1 MPRSGCRRS
10 LRVAASAIAIALLAA
25 TFARAEVTATHDT
38 IISFDSTIFPR
49 VLPRARTAPVGIRIE
64 GHVKARSKREP
75 PALTTIE
82 LAIVNAADLSRQGL
96 PECDISR
103 IDPASSNQAV
113 QACPRAQIGFGRIRA
128 VSKLPGTRDLH
139 FNGQVTIFNGRLE
152 DGRPAILLHVFSKSL
167 HTSFVFPLTIAHR
180 SGRYGTVLTA
190 HVRVDRW
197 SSITDFKL
205 VLDRTYRVH
214 GRRRSFLN
222 ASCPAPQ
229 GFSVGIS
236 PFVVATLSFVDGTQ
250 TRIPVVG
257 SCRVSG

>member
-1 MPRSGCRRS
+1 VP
-10 LRVAASAIAIALLAA
+10 AIALVLLAA
-25 TFARAEVTATHDT
+25 TVAGAEVTATHDT

-49 VLPRARTAPVGIRIE
+49 VLPRNRTAPVGIRIE
-64 GHVKARSKREP
+64 GHVKARSKREA

-96 PECDISR
+96 ATCDIAR
-103 IDPASSNQAV
+103 IDPASSTQAL
-113 QACPRAQIGFGRIRA
+113 QACPGAQIGYGRIRA
-128 VSKLPGTRDLH
+128 LSTLPGTHDLH
-139 FNGQVTIFNGRLE
+139 FNGRVTIFNGRLE
-152 DGRPAILLHVFSKSL
+152 DGRPAILLHVFSKNL
-167 HTSFVFPLTIAHR
+167 HISFVFPLTITHR

-197 SSITDFKL
+197 SSVTDFKL
-205 VLDRTYRVH
+205 ILNRTYRAH
-214 GRRRSFLN
+214 GKRKSFLN

-236 PFVVATLSFVDGTQ
+236 PFVVATLKFVDGTQ